1 MKQELLRVGEA
12 AKVLNVSRWT
22 IYRWVEEDRL
32 KATKIGKGSLRI
44 FRDSIEALVEHNRK
58 IRKLPFL
65 LFSSSIPLLHV
76 VPQSSSCSLFSFSLD
91 TRILHSGKTPIS
103 PCIVFLQA
111 STDTFL
117 KSLQKRLRKMTNSL
131 DKD

>member
-58 IRKLPFL
+58 DKWDL
-65 LFSSSIPLLHV
+65 
-76 VPQSSSCSLFSFSLD
+76 
-91 TRILHSGKTPIS
+91 IL
-103 PCIVFLQA
+103 
-111 STDTFL
+111 TDIA
-117 KSLQKRLRKMTNSL
+117 KP
-131 DKD
+131 

>member
-44 FRDSIEALVEHNRK
+44 FRNSIDTLVEENRK
-58 IRKLPFL
+58 
-65 LFSSSIPLLHV
+65 
-76 VPQSSSCSLFSFSLD
+76 D
-91 TRILHSGKTPIS
+91 NWD
-103 PCIVFLQA
+103 VFL
-111 STDTFL
+111 T
-117 KSLQKRLRKMTNSL
+117 KS
-131 DKD
+131 